1 MKRINNKISAFAGTF
16 CGHSVLLSHPYT
28 PEGVNIAQLGYE
40 GDILLLQGSK
50 LEAQTKEIPRQSDVF
65 NGEIFESCAVVG
77 DSGSLLLS
85 DKYGAAIDSHSL
97 VFKTGELR
105 LGSSDNKEDYTQ
117 FRGGGRQESNSA
129 VVVYLVD
136 HLPEKELE
144 LEKEAKIVLA
154 LPSSQ
159 NIELLR
165 SYSAATQQQTLVRI
179 LNPRFVQHI
188 DAAFGG
194 GIFSNFSSERMLE
207 TSVLLALNTC
217 RVVRVFGI
225 APLPGLPATCYD
237 KCTSSLNQQQEDSQ
251 TSRWRSLKKYQEA
264 GLLEFGEA
272 CILEC
277 MENDNTSQ
285 DPCSTCRLK
294 HDLDPEP
301 LITAMKAC
309 P

>member
-1 MKRINNKISAFAGTF
+1 VSALAGTF

-40 GDILLLQGSK
+40 GDVLLPQGSK
-50 LEAQTKEIPRQSDVF
+50 LEAETKETVRQSEIF
-65 NGEIFESCAVVG
+65 NGNEIFESCAVVG

-105 LGSSDNKEDYTQ
+105 LGSSDSTEDYTQ
-117 FRGGGRQESNSA
+117 HRGGGRRQESNSA
-129 VVVYLVD
+129 LVVYLVD

-159 NIELLR
+159 NIERLR
-165 SYSAATQQQTLVRI
+165 SSASAATQQQTLVRI
-179 LNPRFVQHI
+179 LDPTFVQHV
-188 DAAFGG
+188 DATFGG
-194 GIFSNFSSERMLE
+194 GIFSNTSSERMLE

-225 APLPGLPATCYD
+225 APLPGLPATYYD

-251 TSRWRSLKKYQEA
+251 TSRWLALKKYQEA
-264 GLLEFGEA
+264 GLIEFGEA

-285 DPCSTCRLK
+285 DTCSTCRLK
-294 HDLDPEP
+294 HGLDPEP